1 MVQRLDRALVE
12 RGLVETRS
20 RARDLILSG
29 AVLIDAKPITKVA
42 AMVHETD
49 VITLAATANPYV
61 SRGAL
66 KLAAA
71 LDHFKLSA
79 LGLVAL
85 DIGASTGG
93 FTEVLLEHGA
103 AKVYAIDV
111 GRDQL
116 HARLRAHSRV
126 VVREGFDARQVTRA
140 TIPDPINAVVA
151 DVSFIS
157 LTKALGPALALT
169 EPLGWLIALIK
180 PQFEAGRQAVGKGG
194 IVRDPTDRA
203 RAVDEVR
210 AWLAEPG
217 TWECLGVMPS
227 PIHGSDGNEEFLL
240 AARRHA

>member
-29 AVLIDAKPITKVA
+29 VVIIDANPVTKVA
-42 AMVHETD
+42 TLVSETD
-49 VITLAATANPYV
+49 VITLAATANLYV

-71 LDHFKLSA
+71 LDHFMLSA
-79 LGLVAL
+79 KGLIVL
-85 DIGASTGG
+85 DVGASTGG
-93 FTEVLLEHGA
+93 FTEVLLERGA

-111 GRDQL
+111 GRAQL
-116 HARLRAHSRV
+116 HDRLRANAKV

-210 AWLAEPG
+210 AWLAEQA
-217 TWECLGVMPS
+217 TWECLGVIPS

>member
-42 AMVHETD
+42 ALVSETA
-49 VITLAATANPYV
+49 IIALAATANPYV

-71 LDHFKLSA
+71 LGHFNLSPK
-79 LGLVAL
+79 GLVVL
-85 DIGASTGG
+85 DIGSSTGG
-93 FTEVLLEHGA
+93 FTEVLLKRGA

-116 HARLRAHSRV
+116 HARLRANPRV
-126 VVREGFDARQVTRA
+126 ITLESFDARKVTRA
-140 TIPDPINAVVA
+140 TIPDPFNAVVA

-194 IVRDPTDRA
+194 IVRDPNDRA
-203 RAVDEVR
+203 RAVAEVR
-210 AWLAEPG
+210 AWLAEQAN
-217 TWECLGVMPS
+217 WECLGVMPS